1 MLGEHG
7 KSEYKNKRFYIDV
20 TIKGKVHRF
29 HYGDPNGYTYI
40 DGADDK
46 TRENYWKR
54 HWASPNER
62 EYISNLIPSPA
73 LMSAMLLWGRSHD
86 FYENYD
92 ELNKLLK
99 KKYNVK

>member
-7 KSEYKNKRFYIDV
+7 KSDHRDKRFYIDV
-20 TIKGKVHRF
+20 TIKGKVHRI
-29 HYGDPNGYTYI
+29 HYGDRNGFTYI

-54 HWASPNER
+54 HWGSPNER

-73 LMSAMLLWGRSHD
+73 LFSAMLLWGKSNN

-92 ELNKLLK
+92 TLDKLLK

>member
-20 TIKGKVHRF
+20 TIKGKVHRI
-29 HYGDPNGYTYI
+29 HYGDPNGFTYI
-40 DGADDK
+40 DGADDR

-54 HWASPNER
+54 HWGSPNER

-73 LMSAMLLWGRSHD
+73 LMAAMLLWGKSHD
-86 FYENYD
+86 FYKNYD
-92 ELNKLLK
+92 TLDKLFK